1 MTVCS
6 SETYADVNFIDAVK
20 RVKGVSTV
28 DEYGPEYSMR
38 IWLNPE
44 KLAQLNLTTSDIETA
59 VEAQNIQAPVG
70 TVGARPTVDEQEKQ
84 YSANAQG
91 RLKTPRKNYGNII
104 IRSINGENPLL
115 KGYCPH

>member
-1 MTVCS
+1 
-6 SETYADVNFIDAVK
+6 
-20 RVKGVSTV
+20 
-28 DEYGPEYSMR
+28 MR

-91 RLKTPRKNYGNII
+91 RLKTPEEFGNII
-104 IRSINGENPLL
+104 IRSINGENLYLKDIARL
-115 KGYCPH
+115 KGYRPH